1 MAERMSLRLTVS
13 LAAQGAFRGG
23 MADSQQH
30 LDMLRIL
37 SAMSET
43 ALEAFRAAHNP
54 VDRELVDD
62 LERMVERTHR
72 KIDRLGS

>member
-1 MAERMSLRLTVS
+1 M
-13 LAAQGAFRGG
+13 GP
-23 MADSQQH
+23 DSQQH

-37 SAMSET
+37 SAVSET
-43 ALEAFRAAHNP
+43 ALEAFLRAAPNP

-62 LERMVERTHR
+62 LGRMVERTHR

>member
-1 MAERMSLRLTVS
+1 MSLRLTVS

-23 MADSQQH
+23 MVGPDSQQH

-37 SAMSET
+37 SAVSET

-72 KIDRLGS
+72 EIDRLGS

>member
-1 MAERMSLRLTVS
+1 M
-13 LAAQGAFRGG
+13 GP
-23 MADSQQH
+23 DSQQH

-37 SAMSET
+37 SAVSET